1 VATIVADGLEL
12 CVDCV
17 QLTANGELGQGDA
30 DADEA
35 HDERMT
41 LWLAQYGDDTNLVL
55 ACDEDC
61 EGWFSSRQC
70 DGCGSSLGGDRHPG
84 AILA

>member
-1 VATIVADGLEL
+1 MATIVADGLEL

-17 QLTANGELGQGDA
+17 MLTANGELGQGDA

-41 LWLAQYGDDTNLVL
+41 LWLAQYGGRHEPSAGLRRGLRRLVL
-55 ACDEDC
+55 VA
-61 EGWFSSRQC
+61 SV
-70 DGCGSSLGGDRHPG
+70 
-84 AILA
+84 